1 MILSKPFMLSKKIVA
16 FFPFLLCFILKAQE
30 LPPISIITPQQ
41 YAAENQNWDIS
52 QNQNNLIYIANNG
65 GLLEYN
71 GAEWKLYAVPNNSI
85 VRSVKAIGDK
95 VFTGSFM
102 DFGYWQKNAL
112 GVLEYYSLRESLNL
126 QLVDGE
132 QFWNIENIDGWII
145 FQSLS
150 RIYLIN
156 LEKKEV
162 KRIDAKATIGKMI
175 YVDNTLY
182 YQELGVGL
190 FKIENEKRKPVSSS
204 SFFKENKIITIL
216 KQNNQLLYLTENN
229 GFYTIKNEE
238 PVKWITSLNT
248 DKISVYNAIKL
259 KDNGIVVGT
268 ISNGVYF
275 LNEDGSLKYKLNRQK
290 GISNNTVLSLF
301 EDRFKNVWLGL
312 DNGINFINNSSRFNV
327 FTDNDG
333 KLGTVYTSIVHNGYL
348 YLGTNQGLFYKEIKK
363 QTNFNFI
370 PGTKGQVWILK
381 NIDNTLFCGHDKGT
395 LIIENNKIKNFIKNA
410 PGTWD
415 FKPINKD
422 KSLVLQG
429 NYNGLHILKKQ
440 NGSWEYKN
448 RLEGLNMSS
457 RFFENI
463 GNTIYVNHELKGL
476 YRLKVD
482 ADYKKVLNKEY
493 LSVSKEGSGSNIIK
507 FNGSLLYSS
516 SQGIFTLK
524 NNEFVKDSMYSNL
537 FKDYSSLTTLMKIK
551 EDSTKLWRYA
561 NDNISIL
568 SFGSISSEPK
578 LTNIPVA
585 RNVVNSVAGFENMTQ
600 VGDIGYLVGTSN
612 GYLVLNNLNKAD
624 AEQLNININSIEA
637 YKRDDPKFKV
647 NLFESSTLKNKENN
661 IAFHYSFPFFNT
673 IVKNKYQYQL
683 KGLSNKWSNW
693 SQNTSQLFENLPYG
707 EYTFNVRG
715 KSGNNTTNTASYTF
729 TIERPFYLSNIAIA
743 IYIFACV
750 LLFKLID
757 VYYKNKQKR
766 ALLKTQQKLSRKEL
780 ENKQQ
785 LTQLNNEK
793 LKLDIENK
801 NRELAISTMSII
813 KKNEFLNTIKKEL
826 IKANLGNKVSS
837 VIKIIDKNINNTDD
851 WKLFQEAFNNADKD
865 FLNKIKAKHSTLTP
879 NDLKLCAYLRLN
891 LSSKE
896 IAPLLNI
903 SPRSVEVK
911 RYRLRKKM
919 NLPHETSL
927 TSYILE
933 L

>member
-1 MILSKPFMLSKKIVA
+1 MLLKKIAA
-16 FFPFLLCFILKAQE
+16 FSFFLLCFVLKAQE
-30 LPPISIITPQQ
+30 FPPISIITPQE

-52 QNQNNLIYIANNG
+52 QNQDNLIYLANNG

-71 GAEWKLYAVPNNSI
+71 GADWKLYAVPNNSI
-85 VRSVKAIGDK
+85 VRSVKAIGSK
-95 VFTGSFM
+95 IFTGSFM

-112 GVLEYYSLRESLNL
+112 GVLEYYSLKESLNL
-126 QLVDGE
+126 QLLDGE
-132 QFWNIENIDGWII
+132 QFWNIEKVDGWMI

-162 KRIDAKATIGKMI
+162 KCINAKGTIGKMI
-175 YVDNTLY
+175 YVNNTLY

-190 FKIENEKRKPVSSS
+190 FKIENEKRKLVNNSN
-204 SFFKENKIITIL
+204 FFKENKIITIF

-229 GFYTIKNEE
+229 GFFTITNNL
-238 PVKWITSLNT
+238 PVKWQSILDTEKLS
-248 DKISVYNAIKL
+248 IYNAIKL
-259 KDNGIVVGT
+259 QDNSIVLGT

-275 LNEDGSLKYKLNRQK
+275 LNKDGSFNYKLTRQK

-301 EDRFKNVWLGL
+301 QDSYKNIWLGL

-333 KLGTVYTSIVHNGYL
+333 QLGTVYTSIVHNGYM
-348 YLGTNQGLFYKEIKK
+348 YLGTNQGLFYKDVTK
-363 QTNFNFI
+363 QTNFSFI
-370 PGTKGQVWILK
+370 QGTKGQVWMLK
-381 NIDNTLFCGHDKGT
+381 TIDNTLFCGHDKGT
-395 LIIENNKIKNFIKNA
+395 LIIDNNTVIKQISNS

-429 NYNGLHILKKQ
+429 NYNGLHVLKKQ

-476 YRLKVD
+476 YKLKVD
-482 ADYKKVLNKEY
+482 ADYKKVLYKEY

-507 FNGSLLYSS
+507 FNGNLLYSS

-524 NNEFVKDSMYSNL
+524 NNEFVKDSIYTNL

-551 EDSTKLWRYA
+551 EDSTKLWRFA
-561 NDNISIL
+561 DDNISIL
-568 SFGSISSEPK
+568 NFGSISNEPK

-585 RNVVNSVAGFENMTQ
+585 RNLVNSVAGFENMTQ
-600 VGDIGYLVGTSN
+600 VGGIGYLVGTSN
-612 GYLVLNNLNKAD
+612 GYLLLNNLNTANT
-624 AEQLNININSIEA
+624 ENLNININAVEV
-637 YKRDDPKFKV
+637 YKRDEPKIRI
-647 NLFESSTLKNKENN
+647 NLQKNSALKNKQNN
-661 IAFHYSFPFFNT
+661 IVFYYSFPFFNT
-673 IVKNKYQYQL
+673 IVKNEYQYQL

-715 KSGNNTTNTASYTF
+715 KSGNNITNTVSYTF
-729 TIERPFYLSNIAIA
+729 TIDRPFYLSNLAIA

-813 KKNEFLNTIKKEL
+813 RKNEFLNTIKKEL

-865 FLNKIKAKHSTLTP
+865 FLNKIKAKHSALTP